1 MRFRRTPFAA
11 QPRRRFTLRTI
22 RAAVLVLGASVTVRT
37 LPAQETEP
45 DRLAK
50 LDANTRFTVHVLMD
64 SAEMAGLPSS
74 ALRSIA
80 LQGISLKADSKTIVA
95 AARQE
100 LANLRTAR
108 ATLGPVEPEELTAAA
123 ALLHAGAKPGQLEKF
138 RVRQRGRSDLQ
149 AFTIWAD
156 LITRGVPSE
165 DASSAITKL
174 WDDGADDATF
184 LSLWNNVQSDILRGL
199 NPGAALQAR
208 VRETPGRP
216 PTAKGQPPEGQQ
228 ENTRSE

>member
-1 MRFRRTPFAA
+1 MRHSRRSPLTVPVL
-11 QPRRRFTLRTI
+11 RRITTRTM
-22 RAAVLVLGASVTVRT
+22 RALALALGAAVT
-37 LPAQETEP
+37 LHAQESEP
-45 DRLAK
+45 DRLLK
-50 LDANTRFTVHVLMD
+50 LDANSRFTIRLLMD

-95 AARQE
+95 AVRQE
-100 LANLRTAR
+100 FGYLRTAR
-108 ATLGPVEPEELTAAA
+108 STLGPVQPEELTAAA
-123 ALLHAGAKPGQLEKF
+123 ALLHAGAKAPQLEKF
-138 RVRQRGRSDLQ
+138 RVRQQGRSDLQ

-174 WDDGADDATF
+174 WEDGADDATF
-184 LSLWNNVQSDILRGL
+184 LSLWNSVQSDILRGL

-208 VRETPGRP
+208 IRETPGRP
-216 PTAKGQPPEGQQ
+216 PTAKGPPPEGQQ
-228 ENTRSE
+228 ENERSE

>member
-1 MRFRRTPFAA
+1 MTRSRRSPLPALA
-11 QPRRRFTLRTI
+11 IR
-22 RAAVLVLGASVTVRT
+22 RAATHTVRAALLVLGAAMT
-37 LPAQETEP
+37 LRAQDTEP

-50 LDANTRFTVHVLMD
+50 LDANSRYTIRVLMD
-64 SAEMAGLPSS
+64 SADMAGLPSS

-80 LQGISLKADSKTIVA
+80 LEGISKKAESRAIVVA
-95 AARQE
+95 VRQE

-108 ATLGPVEPEELTAAA
+108 ATLGPVDPAEMTAAA
-123 ALLHAGAKPGQLEKF
+123 ALLWAGAKPAQLEKF
-138 RVRQRGRSDLQ
+138 RIRQRGRSDLQ

-156 LITRGVPSE
+156 LISRGVPSE

-174 WDDGADDATF
+174 WEDGADDATF

-208 VRETPGRP
+208 IRETPGRP
-216 PTAKGQPPEGQQ
+216 PTAKGPPPEGQQ
-228 ENTRSE
+228 ENQRSE

>member
-1 MRFRRTPFAA
+1 MRLCRPPLTAPLLRRATTC
-11 QPRRRFTLRTI
+11 TLR
-22 RAAVLVLGASVTVRT
+22 AAALVLGAAMT
-37 LPAQETEP
+37 LRAQDTEP
-45 DRLAK
+45 DRLLK
-50 LDANTRFTVHVLMD
+50 LDSNSRFTVRLLMD
-64 SAEMAGLPSS
+64 SAEMAGLPAS

-80 LQGISLKADSKTIVA
+80 FEGISKKADSKAIVA
-95 AARQE
+95 AVRQE
-100 LANLRTAR
+100 LANLTRAR
-108 ATLGPVEPEELTAAA
+108 ATLGPVDSVELTAAA
-123 ALLHAGAKPGQLEKF
+123 ALLRAGAKPPQLEKF

-156 LITRGVPSE
+156 LIYRGVPSE

-208 VRETPGRP
+208 IRETPGRP
-216 PTAKGQPPEGQQ
+216 PTTKGQPPEGQQ
-228 ENTRSE
+228 ENARSE